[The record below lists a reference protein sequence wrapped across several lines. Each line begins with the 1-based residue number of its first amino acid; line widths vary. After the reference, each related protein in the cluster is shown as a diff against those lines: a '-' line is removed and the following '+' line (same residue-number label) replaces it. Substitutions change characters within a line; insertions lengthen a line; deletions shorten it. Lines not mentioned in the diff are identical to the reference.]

1 MLDKIKEKLADALY
15 EGVNNLLYWTKGVKI
30 IERYDVP
37 HLIHS
42 LELSK
47 EKELKQI
54 IDLSRLEQE
63 GVAIM
68 IEYVAE
74 DVIIEQIKEKGY
86 AIADREG
93 LLEVARELWAQP
105 KVSDDAVLLRV
116 RYKGKKGE
124 KPIDRWEILD

>member
-30 IERYDVP
+30 VERYGVP

-54 IDLSRLEQE
+54 IDLSRLDQE

-105 KVSDDAVLLRV
+105 KVSDDAILLKV